1 MCKPIVIRRQR
12 FRFGSIYITCNAQER
27 LNGDDIRNALSR
39 HLSGDW
45 GDVCDEDRQ
54 ENELSLREGF
64 RLLSVYHAS
73 DGTKFWVITEAD
85 RSSTTV
91 LLPEDY

>member
-1 MCKPIVIRRQR
+1 MSKPLVFRRLQ
-12 FRFGSIYITCNAQER
+12 FRSGSIFITRNARER
-27 LNGDDIRNALSR
+27 LNVDEVRDALSR